1 MSRGGVRR
9 LRPRKNFSKDFHGFY
24 RTVVSIKSTRHGS
37 WLGRVS
43 RKATRTVEK
52 GKKEDRGCQWVG
64 KREKR
69 RRRSREERDRP
80 PPLVDTDEQA
90 CERSWDREG
99 EGRRRRRRHSRL
111 LLQAL
116 VRGGGRLGRLE
127 GIPFQTLRI
136 DLFVD
141 GSSSLYP
148 LLIVVDHVLKL
159 FQRFSTGSPRFSI
172 RFLWHDDSTSSLRNR
187 SFLAEHLDQSYGET
201 VYTFDP
207 LTIDRYFNRD
217 IALWPL
223 VLWFRSLLVFYLDH
237 EGWEKSN
244 AKKRKDRCGTMR
256 NTVSPLRGWLPPRK
270 LFNVIYERISL
281 QQRGHVSWWFRNEY
295 LLQELVSTN
304 REIRWHAGADSGEM
318 GRRKTNYPCT
328 GEILSRLGASGQI
341 RITMNGLPV
350 SSEWYAFPSST
361 SSYREPAGYWRCRTN
376 QWPSPCWY
384 LKDNTQ
390 NGANG

>member
-1 MSRGGVRR
+1 MNQRVRE
-9 LRPRKNFSKDFHGFY
+9 
-24 RTVVSIKSTRHGS
+24 
-37 WLGRVS
+37 
-43 RKATRTVEK
+43 A
-52 GKKEDRGCQWVG
+52 
-64 KREKR
+64 
-69 RRRSREERDRP
+69 ER
-80 PPLVDTDEQA
+80 
-90 CERSWDREG
+90 DREG
-99 EGRRRRRRHSRL
+99 EARRRRRRHSRL

-127 GIPFQTLRI
+127 GIPFQTLWI

-141 GSSSLYP
+141 GPPSLHP

-172 RFLWHDDSTSSLRNR
+172 RFLWHDDSTSSLGNR

-207 LTIDRYFNRD
+207 LTIDRHFNCD

-256 NTVSPLRGWLPPRK
+256 NTVSPLHGEFCEVDSPPRK

-281 QQRGHVSWWFRNEY
+281 EQRSHVSRWFRNEY

-304 REIRWHAGADSGEM
+304 HEIRWHAEADSRET

-328 GEILSRLGASGQI
+328 GEILSLLGVSRQI
-341 RITMNGLPV
+341 RITMDGLPV

-361 SSYREPAGYWRCRTN
+361 SSCRELAGCWRCRTS
-376 QWPSPCWY
+376 Q
-384 LKDNTQ
+384 
-390 NGANG
+390 